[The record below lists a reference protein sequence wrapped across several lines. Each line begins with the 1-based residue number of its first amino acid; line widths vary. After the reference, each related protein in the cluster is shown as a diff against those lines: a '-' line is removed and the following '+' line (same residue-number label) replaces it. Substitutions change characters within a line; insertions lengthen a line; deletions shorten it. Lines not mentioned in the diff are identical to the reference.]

1 MEPDCIRV
9 QRFEGFPVRKRCA
22 LQGRRRK
29 EEEGKDDFSL
39 GLSDG
44 EQRLASHRDVTEIEF
59 TKLALGLKVKVERTS
74 GNGSEA

>member
-1 MEPDCIRV
+1 MRTSGTE
-9 QRFEGFPVRKRCA
+9 E
-22 LQGRRRK
+22 GRRR
-29 EEEGKDDFSL
+29 EGKENFSL
-39 GLSDG
+39 GFSDG